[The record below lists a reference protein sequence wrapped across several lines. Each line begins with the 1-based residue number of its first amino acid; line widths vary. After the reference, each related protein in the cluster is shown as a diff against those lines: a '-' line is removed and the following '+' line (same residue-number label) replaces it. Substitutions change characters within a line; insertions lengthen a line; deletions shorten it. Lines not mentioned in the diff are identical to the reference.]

1 VRHTKR
7 LSLRAARHRAGLTQ
21 EQLQERSG
29 VEQTTISSLETGRVR
44 EPVVSTARKLEL
56 ALGLQHGT
64 LIFEAEAGQQ

>member
-1 VRHTKR
+1 
-7 LSLRAARHRAGLTQ
+7 
-21 EQLQERSG
+21 